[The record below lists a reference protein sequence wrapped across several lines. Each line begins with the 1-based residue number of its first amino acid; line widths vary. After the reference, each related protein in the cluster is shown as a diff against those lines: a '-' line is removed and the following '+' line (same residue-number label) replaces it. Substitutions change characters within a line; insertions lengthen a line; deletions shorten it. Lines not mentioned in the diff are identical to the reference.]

1 MVCVYCILSII
12 ILSPFLFFSGM
23 SKVYTF
29 GPTFRAEKS
38 HTSRH
43 LAEFYM
49 LEAET
54 ILNDSKNGVEELLQV
69 QSV

>member
-1 MVCVYCILSII
+1 
-12 ILSPFLFFSGM
+12 M

-43 LAEFYM
+43 LAEFNM
-49 LEAET
+49 VEAEMVT
-54 ILNDSKNGVEELLQV
+54 DSEHSLEEIIEVEYYIMLMSSCYQ
-69 QSV
+69 QTGD

>member
-1 MVCVYCILSII
+1 
-12 ILSPFLFFSGM
+12 M
-23 SKVYTF
+23 SHVYTF
-29 GPTFRAEKS
+29 GPTFRAEVS

-54 ILNDSKNGVEELLQV
+54 ILKDSDNGIEELMEVCMNNCTIRNNYNSNVICFCLCE
-69 QSV
+69 